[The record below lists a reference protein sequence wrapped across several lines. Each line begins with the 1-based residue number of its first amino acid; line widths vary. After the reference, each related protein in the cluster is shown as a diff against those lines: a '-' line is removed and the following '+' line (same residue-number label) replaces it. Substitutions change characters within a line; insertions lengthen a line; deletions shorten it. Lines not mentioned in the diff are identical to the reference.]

1 MSISIEAGEGPT
13 LIVAGDV
20 DAELPLPF
28 HGIEE
33 RFLVA
38 SSDGTL
44 LVGRYGYDGSWTFT
58 QAVEGAGLLRIER
71 EGEGPRL
78 ILDWDV
84 EWITIAPFAG
94 GCARAPTA
102 QRLPLFPEL
111 EAIAGGDAQLLAY

>member
-28 HGIEE
+28 HDIEE

-44 LVGRYGYDGSWTFT
+44 LVGRYGYDGSWTFAR
-58 QAVEGAGLLRIER
+58 AVEGAGLLRIER
-71 EGEGPRL
+71 EGEEPRL
-78 ILDWDV
+78 VLDWDV
-84 EWITIAPFAG
+84 EWITIAPFAE
-94 GCARAPTA
+94 GCTRAPTA
-102 QRLPLFPEL
+102 RRLPLFPEL
-111 EAIAGGDAQLLAY
+111 EVIAGDDGKQLTY